1 MGEKIQFIKED
12 FDFNNFTLSQPNGLQ
27 GGSYFTKLTNLEDT
41 LYIQLSKCNT
51 KQGIVKTAKKTYCD
65 LMFNSSDG
73 IIIEWFE
80 NLEKKLIE
88 LIYEK
93 RNLWFHTPLEKE
105 DIESQFSSPIRI
117 YKSGKFYLVRVHISH
132 ANILNSGDLNC
143 YNEEGL
149 PVDPN
154 SLNDQNLQIIPLIEI
169 QGVKFSSRSFS
180 CEIALK
186 QIMVLKKDE
195 EVFNKC
201 LITKPNLQSNEENIS
216 TEKKSLEAS
225 IEKSDEKIKLTE
237 LDSLESV
244 ISNES
249 DEDEIK
255 TEDKTESTDSS
266 FNTVID
272 NEMVE
277 NSCLNADENKDENK
291 NENEIKTEDKT
302 ESTDPSF
309 NTVIDNEMVE
319 KSKLED
325 LESNE
330 EDLNNDLEELKLNVE
345 DLPEDNLVTLRKPNE
360 VYKEIWREA
369 RKKAKLARKT
379 AIEAYLEAK
388 NIKAT
393 YMVNEI
399 DDIEEDSEDELDEI
413 IKNMNDNNEITST
426 VSLG

>member
-255 TEDKTESTDSS
+255 TEDKTESTD
-266 FNTVID
+266 
-272 NEMVE
+272 
-277 NSCLNADENKDENK
+277 
-291 NENEIKTEDKT
+291 
-302 ESTDPSF
+302 PSF